1 MLIEI
6 TLCGRRELGNVF
18 GRPLELIA
26 TTVAINREIIEL
38 YIHRSINRLKKQ
50 WNDMQSIF
58 LYLFFLCSRLYNDFT
73 IPRDVT
79 GIKSNLLVSM

>member
-6 TLCGRRELGNVF
+6 TLCGRGGLGNVF
-18 GRPLELIA
+18 ERPLELIA
-26 TTVAINREIIEL
+26 TTVAINQEIIEQ

-50 WNDMQSIF
+50 WNNMQSLF

-73 IPRDVT
+73 IPR
-79 GIKSNLLVSM
+79 GGKE